1 MNAPKASD
9 VTLYIPARDAERTLC
24 GVIESVTEQ
33 TAMPAEFMIVA
44 DVRSSDDTWRIAAQ
58 SGARIIEQNQ
68 GRLGHTRNLA
78 VSACQT
84 RWLASVDSDAELTP
98 TWLEHL
104 LEAAARPSEQGPL
117 AAVGGRTEEA
127 LHTDADR
134 WRAVNMPHNWGPA
147 PFDNP
152 FMLVSEMLADV
163 EALRAVG
170 GYRPDLQSYEDSDLC
185 QRLRHAGYTL
195 RYQPDAVA
203 HHDRRDTLCSVLD
216 LRWKYSAYRQRERL
230 DNLPGLITKFVVNR
244 TYCLQSL
251 SQTIHSEHADTCALS
266 LMLWFHHARRD
277 LKAALDKWPLAD
289 AFVRSACL
297 TRLEWALCDCL
308 VRPWS
313 ELIEP
318 ISTALEVDF
327 GAARSDHSDCG
338 LAGTIGFDDYIASAA
353 RATREFLRSIPLGLA
368 GPLMASARRLNAG
381 ADSCPFAI
389 DWSALTITASQREQ
403 LRQISDR
410 PAWDWT
416 VDGECFI
423 NALGKSAFENPS
435 IAYGSALPCERPPQI
450 ASTVIQ
456 DVECGAS
463 VALIPHLESAT
474 DPAATLR
481 RVLTDAVA
489 AVICYQTPAT
499 FIPAAPILQSRDLA
513 GVCAQEGFEIRH
525 FFTQAGLTRLCV
537 ERSASAP
544 ALDRGL
550 EPDAKAKR
558 TRSRPGR
565 NLALPTV

>member
-1 MNAPKASD
+1 MNAAKASD

-24 GVIESVTEQ
+24 GVIESVTAQ
-33 TAMPAEFMIVA
+33 TVTPAEFMIVA
-44 DVRSSDDTWRIAAQ
+44 DVRSSDDTCRIAAQ
-58 SGARIIEQNQ
+58 SSARIIEQDQ

-78 VSACQT
+78 VNSCQT
-84 RWLASVDSDAELTP
+84 RWLASVDSDVELTP

-104 LEAAARPSEQGPL
+104 LEAADRPCEHGPL

-152 FMLVSEMLADV
+152 FMLVSEMLAEV
-163 EALRAVG
+163 EALRTVG
-170 GYRPDLQSYEDSDLC
+170 GYRPDLQAYEDSDLC
-185 QRLRHAGYTL
+185 QRLRHAAYTL
-195 RYQPDAVA
+195 RYQPDALA
-203 HHDRRDTLCSVLD
+203 QHDRRDTLRSVLD

-230 DNLPGLITKFVVNR
+230 DNLPGLIAKFAVNR

-251 SQTIHSEHADTCALS
+251 SQTLHSEHADTCALS
-266 LMLWFHHARRD
+266 VMLWFHHARRD
-277 LKAALDKWPLAD
+277 LKAVLDKWPLAD

-327 GAARSDHSDCG
+327 GAARNDRVDCG
-338 LAGTIGFDDYIASAA
+338 LAGTIGFDDYVAA
-353 RATREFLRSIPLGLA
+353 AAGATREFLKSISLELA

-389 DWSALTITASQREQ
+389 DWTALRITASQREQ
-403 LRQISDR
+403 LRQVSDR
-410 PAWDWT
+410 PAWDWAA
-416 VDGECFI
+416 DGECFI

-450 ASTVIQ
+450 ALTAIQ

-463 VALIPHLESAT
+463 VALIPHLETAT

-481 RVLTDAVA
+481 RILTDAVA
-489 AVICYQTPAT
+489 AVIGYQTPAT
-499 FIPAAPILQSRDLA
+499 FVPAAPILQSRDLA
-513 GVCAQEGFEIRH
+513 AVCAQKGFEIRH
-525 FFTQAGLTRLCV
+525 FLTQAGLTRLCV
-537 ERSASAP
+537 ERPGRASARHCDLEP
-544 ALDRGL
+544 EAKVKRRQSLDR
-550 EPDAKAKR
+550 D
-558 TRSRPGR
+558 
-565 NLALPTV
+565 LALPPA